1 MTKLLNVIKNFFIC
15 DRKILLSVLL
25 IFFLLE
31 TNSLFMLKKISFAQN
46 NEKINKNFS
55 FLEQKE
61 IIVSTILIKSIQ
73 EVIRKQIMFFKE
85 ENCNKAYS
93 YASLSIKFFFPKPDD
108 FCSMVRN
115 SYPMIWNPKEFIF
128 LRPLIINGIVV
139 QEIKFVDNYGDI
151 HFYQYQM
158 RKSDTDW
165 KINGVFKY

>member
-61 IIVSTILIKSIQ
+61 IIVSTILIK
-73 EVIRKQIMFFKE
+73 VYKKLL
-85 ENCNKAYS
+85 ENKLC
-93 YASLSIKFFFPKPDD
+93 
-108 FCSMVRN
+108 
-115 SYPMIWNPKEFIF
+115 F
-128 LRPLIINGIVV
+128 LKKKIVTKLILMHLF
-139 QEIKFVDNYGDI
+139 Q
-151 HFYQYQM
+151 
-158 RKSDTDW
+158 
-165 KINGVFKY
+165 